1 MIKKK
6 KFHYQLF
13 IGKSVAPK
21 IYFFHF
27 TREVYFYFIRKRK
40 CDMIN
45 LAREGA
51 EDSVVQGVHMDRLK
65 RASYLQRQRLIERI
79 LA

>member
-1 MIKKK
+1 
-6 KFHYQLF
+6 
-13 IGKSVAPK
+13 
-21 IYFFHF
+21 
-27 TREVYFYFIRKRK
+27 
-40 CDMIN
+40 MIN